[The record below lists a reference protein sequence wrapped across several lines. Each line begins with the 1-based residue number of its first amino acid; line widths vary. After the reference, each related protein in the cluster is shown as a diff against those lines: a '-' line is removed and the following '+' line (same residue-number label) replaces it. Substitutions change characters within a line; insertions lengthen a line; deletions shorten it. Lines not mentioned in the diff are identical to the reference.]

1 MDLSIFGYQ
10 FMQNAITATLLG
22 GIACGIIGVFVVLLH
37 MPFIGVA
44 MSHAAFAG
52 ALLGLWLGFDP
63 LIGAFVFCLGA
74 AAVIGPLADR
84 GQLSPETSLGVV
96 FSLMLGLAFLF
107 IGIIPNT
114 RSAAL
119 DLLWGSI
126 LTISR
131 GDIVL
136 LGIVAFLVVGMVIV
150 FGKEIQ
156 ATIFNRNVALAV
168 GIPAT
173 LVLYSIIFLTGAT
186 ITVTLRSIG
195 GLLIFSLIL
204 NPAAA
209 AYQLTYSMK
218 RMFLISAG
226 FGVLSCWIGL
236 FFSYVLNIPSGAT
249 IVITSSLIFMLAA
262 IFSPKRKMKR
272 LETKN
277 SPGDETMTS
286 RILTAKQTYGMRRLR
301 KRIPA
306 SLKVWLRTSIFNRVP
321 QYWMS
326 AREPGYLFL
335 FSLRKLAIKASW
347 SAWTLLRRCWRKPGQ
362 KNFKGNI
369 EYVCSDISSTQF
381 GDEVFDAVVCY
392 SSFPHFHD
400 KSKALKEINRVL
412 KKGGKLFHLSYFQQI
427 RYQRNPPYRFR
438 NYPTDLIPDNE
449 EMQQLLLSA
458 GFSQI
463 SIHDEASSYLAKAEK
478 L

>member
-10 FMQNAITATLLG
+10 FMQNAILATLLG
-22 GIACGIIGVFVVLLH
+22 GIACSIIGVFVVLLH

-63 LIGAFVFCLGA
+63 IIGAFMFCLA
-74 AAVIGPLADR
+74 ASAVVGPLADR
-84 GQLSPETSLGVV
+84 GQLSPETSLGVI

-131 GDIVL
+131 EDIVL
-136 LGIVAFLVVGMVIV
+136 LGIVAFLVVGAVV
-150 FGKEIQ
+150 LFGKEIQ

-173 LVLYSIIFLTGAT
+173 LVLYCIIFLTGAT

-209 AYQLTYSMK
+209 AYQLTYSMN

-236 FFSYVLNIPSGAT
+236 LFSYFLNIPSGAT

-262 IFSPKRKMKR
+262 IFSPKRKTR
-272 LETKN
+272 GLSQSLVQE
-277 SPGDETMTS
+277 
-286 RILTAKQTYGMRRLR
+286 IKQ
-301 KRIPA
+301 
-306 SLKVWLRTSIFNRVP
+306 
-321 QYWMS
+321 
-326 AREPGYLFL
+326 
-335 FSLRKLAIKASW
+335 
-347 SAWTLLRRCWRKPGQ
+347 
-362 KNFKGNI
+362 
-369 EYVCSDISSTQF
+369 
-381 GDEVFDAVVCY
+381 
-392 SSFPHFHD
+392 
-400 KSKALKEINRVL
+400 
-412 KKGGKLFHLSYFQQI
+412 
-427 RYQRNPPYRFR
+427 
-438 NYPTDLIPDNE
+438 
-449 EMQQLLLSA
+449 
-458 GFSQI
+458 
-463 SIHDEASSYLAKAEK
+463 
-478 L
+478 